1 MEKNKVHLIIGG
13 MDYHLTTADDTQ
25 YLKNLGDEVDER
37 LSGIRKE
44 NPRLSVSRAG
54 IICAMQFADDMH
66 KAEERTAVLRK
77 EILLADK
84 RLVHAVFFC
93 VEILDL
99 SGNLDR
105 EFFGRELVNDF
116 DAAYAVLQAVPK
128 RFDIVSDGGDDTH
141 AGNDYS
147 FIHSVYSVR
156 VVLQSTN
163 IALIPEITIQRRLPR
178 TAGRH
183 RKR

>member
-13 MDYHLTTADDTQ
+13 MDYHLTTTDDTQ

-77 EILLADK
+77 EIQAYMEDASK
-84 RLVHAVFFC
+84 AKTDAEVSRREAERLNK
-93 VEILDL
+93 EIAALKNEL
-99 SGNLDR
+99 SR
-105 EFFGRELVNDF
+105 YKKYE
-116 DAAYAVLQAVPK
+116 
-128 RFDIVSDGGDDTH
+128 
-141 AGNDYS
+141 
-147 FIHSVYSVR
+147 
-156 VVLQSTN
+156 
-163 IALIPEITIQRRLPR
+163 
-178 TAGRH
+178 
-183 RKR
+183 